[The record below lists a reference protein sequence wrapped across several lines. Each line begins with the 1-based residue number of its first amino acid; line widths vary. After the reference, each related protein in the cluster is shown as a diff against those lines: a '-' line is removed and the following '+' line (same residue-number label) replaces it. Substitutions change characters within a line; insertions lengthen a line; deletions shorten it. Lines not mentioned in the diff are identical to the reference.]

1 MHLPVL
7 HLSAVLVATPFASG
21 QAADRLFNQAISHG
35 AVELTPVSPH
45 MCGLRLDPMTHVER
59 VYR

>member
-21 QAADRLFNQAISHG
+21 QAADLLLNQAISHG
-35 AVELTPVSPH
+35 AVEWTPVSPH
-45 MCGLRLDPMTHVER
+45 MCGLRFDPMSHVER